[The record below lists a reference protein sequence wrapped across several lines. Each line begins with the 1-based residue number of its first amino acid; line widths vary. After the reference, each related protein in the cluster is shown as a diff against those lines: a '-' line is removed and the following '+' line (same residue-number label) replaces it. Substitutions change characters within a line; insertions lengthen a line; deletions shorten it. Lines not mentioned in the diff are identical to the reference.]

1 MISFLFAGGDAWS
14 VTIGELKQLSVENS
28 DVLNTARLS
37 YVKERTDKRG
47 LNAKPDDPYYLFQKI
62 GQHTKVKVDAVVDG
76 QGQRVKK
83 ITTDLRDVEKLLK
96 DNDLPM
102 EQKMN
107 VSLSKS
113 MVYENNYEMEFTQAS
128 VLGYDS
134 VGLFAA
140 PGPPRHSTRVLDFG
154 TVEPRWLEEEY
165 GAELREIERD
175 GKQVT
180 QIRFVKEGQARIEG
194 VAEIDESL
202 GYRFRNFKL
211 FRDGKLVQEK
221 VADDYRMVGGAV
233 YPFSYVERFYDEA
246 GEVLIETRY
255 DIESAE
261 FGVELSDEDFRLLIP
276 EGARVMDT
284 VLTKTTHTISGD
296 RYMGIGDLFDIESR
310 KIADEMI
317 EDFGAEDIEVV
328 KEEIARIFLPDAQ
341 SARKKG
347 DEFVFDLGSSE
358 FIKIRTEGD
367 IEGEDFCSSLLQ
379 TGRGDIAWNGRLVV
393 FGGSKFVGWAKS
405 CKEGVEY
412 SRNEWV
418 GLCEFSENIKLPCS
432 VLVIG
437 RDGFNYKVVVER
449 IEGDGIYVSVGK
461 FDSRKTGQY
470 HMLETANF

>member
-1 MISFLFAGGDAWS
+1 MKIERINESFVKCLLLCMISFLFAGGDAWS

-180 QIRFVKEGQARIEG
+180 QIRFVKEG
-194 VAEIDESL
+194 
-202 GYRFRNFKL
+202 
-211 FRDGKLVQEK
+211 
-221 VADDYRMVGGAV
+221 
-233 YPFSYVERFYDEA
+233 
-246 GEVLIETRY
+246 
-255 DIESAE
+255 
-261 FGVELSDEDFRLLIP
+261 
-276 EGARVMDT
+276 
-284 VLTKTTHTISGD
+284 
-296 RYMGIGDLFDIESR
+296 
-310 KIADEMI
+310 
-317 EDFGAEDIEVV
+317 
-328 KEEIARIFLPDAQ
+328 
-341 SARKKG
+341 
-347 DEFVFDLGSSE
+347 
-358 FIKIRTEGD
+358 
-367 IEGEDFCSSLLQ
+367 
-379 TGRGDIAWNGRLVV
+379 
-393 FGGSKFVGWAKS
+393 
-405 CKEGVEY
+405 
-412 SRNEWV
+412 
-418 GLCEFSENIKLPCS
+418 
-432 VLVIG
+432 
-437 RDGFNYKVVVER
+437 
-449 IEGDGIYVSVGK
+449 
-461 FDSRKTGQY
+461 
-470 HMLETANF
+470 